1 MEDSHEP
8 LPPQRRVIVG
18 NGKRP
23 SRRRGHAD
31 EYAVAALRANCQAS
45 KLSRATWCRRA
56 VCQASRLRWAGPTP
70 GKNGG
75 SDDALSLY
83 SWALSSGQPELHL
96 HNGLEH

>member
-45 KLSRATWCRRA
+45 KLSRATWCRAARRPARRLPSKSPEVGRA
-56 VCQASRLRWAGPTP
+56 DP
-70 GKNGG
+70 G
-75 SDDALSLY
+75 
-83 SWALSSGQPELHL
+83 
-96 HNGLEH
+96 

>member
-45 KLSRATWCRRA
+45 KLSRAARRPA
-56 VCQASRLRWAGPTP
+56 RRLPSKSPEVGRADP
-70 GKNGG
+70 G
-75 SDDALSLY
+75 
-83 SWALSSGQPELHL
+83 
-96 HNGLEH
+96 